1 MKHKFITLV
10 AGLALAAGLF
20 GVLPAAAAPDVSP
33 SASTTVV
40 ISEFRTRG
48 PNGASDEFIEIFNLS
63 TSSVDIGGWK
73 INGSNSSGTTS
84 TRVTIST
91 GVSLGSGCR
100 YLLTNSS
107 TSGGPYSGSVA
118 GDQTYATGI
127 TDNGGI
133 AVLNASDVIIDQV
146 GMSAGSAY
154 KEGATLTPMS
164 LSQEQSYERNPVG
177 TNTTDTDDNAND
189 FSLNSASSNPQ
200 NNSSGC
206 TPLAVTL
213 AGFTAQAQADR
224 IVIAWETVSELENV
238 GFNLYRSDSALGP
251 QTLLAY
257 QPSQAPGSAQG
268 FAYSYEDLTV
278 QPGQTWWYWLEDVSL
293 SGATTL
299 HGPVSATVQTPTAVT
314 LNSVSASPAA
324 AGSALPWLLAVAG
337 AGVALALGRRR

>member
-33 SASTTVV
+33 SVSTTIV

-48 PNGASDEFIEIFNLS
+48 PDGGNDEFIEIFNLS
-63 TSSVDIGGWK
+63 ANSIDIGGWK
-73 INGSNSSGTTS
+73 INGSNSSGTTG

-100 YLLTNSS
+100 YLLTN
-107 TSGGPYSGSVA
+107 TAAVGGYSGSLP
-118 GDQTYATGI
+118 GNQTYSSGI
-127 TDNGGI
+127 ADNGGI
-133 AVLNASDVIIDQV
+133 AVLNASDAIVDQV
-146 GMSAGSAY
+146 GMSSGSAY
-154 KEGATLTPMS
+154 KEGTTLASTT
-164 LSQEQSYERNPVG
+164 LNQDQSYERKPAA
-177 TNTTDTDDNAND
+177 TNTTDTDDNASD
-189 FSLNSASSNPQ
+189 FLYNSDSSNPQ
-200 NNSSGC
+200 NSSSGC

-224 IVIAWETVSELENV
+224 ILVAWETVSELDNA
-238 GFNLYRSDSALGP
+238 GFNVYRADDAVVP

-257 QPSQAPGSAQG
+257 VPSQGPGSQQG
-268 FAYSYEDLTV
+268 FSYTYNDLAV

-299 HGPVSATVQTPTAVT
+299 HGPVSATVQTPTAVQ
-314 LNSVSASPAA
+314 LSSVSASPAA
-324 AGSALPWLLAVAG
+324 GVAGLPWLVVVAG